1 MPLLLLGVI
10 VVGLAAYY
18 LYMNNKDTS
27 ENKDDPQEGPSNVIY
42 LPKDRESAKNK
53 TDEENA
59 EE

>member
-27 ENKDDPQEGPSNVIY
+27 EKKDESQENPSNVIY
-42 LPKDRESAKNK
+42 LPKDRENAKNK
-53 TDEENA
+53 TDEEDGK
-59 EE
+59 E